1 MEELYQRFL
10 DGDDVLVDKESDPFW
25 DPMEVIH
32 LGSAHIWLQ
41 SLAYCMKLEEQ
52 MEILNSEGMEEAI
65 ILINIIPCFP
75 NGR

>member
-10 DGDDVLVDKESDPFW
+10 DGEDVQVDNENDPFW
-25 DPMEVIH
+25 DPVDVIH

-52 MEILNSEGMEEAI
+52 IELLNSEGKEEAI
-65 ILINIIPCFP
+65 LLIDIIPCSP

>member
-10 DGDDVLVDKESDPFW
+10 NGGDVQVDKESDPFW
-25 DPMEVIH
+25 DPVEAIH

-52 MEILNSEGMEEAI
+52 IELLNSDGTEEAI
-65 ILINIIPCFP
+65 LLINIIPCMQ

>member
-10 DGDDVLVDKESDPFW
+10 DGDDGLVDKESDPFW
-25 DPMEVIH
+25 DPVEVIH

-52 MEILNSEGMEEAI
+52 MEILNSEGREEAI

>member
-10 DGDDVLVDKESDPFW
+10 DGEDVQVHKESDPFW
-25 DPMEVIH
+25 DPVEVIH

-52 MEILNSEGMEEAI
+52 TELLNSDGMEEAI
-65 ILINIIPCFP
+65 ILINIVPCSAG
-75 NGR
+75 GR